1 MKSGH
6 VIFVVNLL
14 QDINIL
20 RPLVH
25 LAAHG
30 LKRRTM
36 FLVTDAFCKRD
47 KSGLWQQ
54 ELREIAEETACK
66 VVFFDHAQDALTEL
80 YGKSGVIVAA
90 SESHLSA
97 HTPVHDLF
105 RATPSSFVRVTLQHG
120 FECVGFLQSRD
131 QNLAHGRNITF
142 AADVICGWASP
153 ERLTSVVPSQRHKL
167 YVAGPTAALQ
177 QRPAQGTAIGGA
189 EMGLVCENMHS
200 PRLNVAGDF
209 KTDFLEIFGRFC
221 GALAAAGRKVAL
233 RPHPG
238 GQYILKNKV
247 ELAENVVLSNAP
259 IYKTD
264 LSRFPYGISAPSSI
278 LIDMVLAGIPTAVWQ
293 DEGSV
298 IDLGNYSGLT
308 RISTVE
314 EWLGFDRAAREN
326 PGQFLEKQDAF
337 LKAQQLLVA
346 PGEVYT
352 RYASLLDSERTFV
365 PALAPEVSEGERILF
380 VANAFVPTLQ
390 LSFIK
395 PLADDFQVGR
405 KHYCLI
411 TEEEIRK
418 TFKDSLA
425 HDDTIGELEKRIAA
439 FHPTVLV
446 FCRYSGPL
454 ANTFLYLAG
463 KLNIPTLYH
472 IDDDLLHI
480 PVDIGVGKHR
490 HHNET
495 GRLNTVRKLLDGV
508 DLVYCSTARLSVRL
522 RELAV
527 SSPIVSGEI
536 YCSGQVLAVAE
547 DRRVRKIGYMAS
559 ADHAHNLSV
568 VTAALVRYLREHP
581 GVTFEFFGSI
591 PAPPEFGEFG
601 NRVVHAPRIANYG
614 DFLNEFA
621 KYRWD
626 IGICPLTPIPFNLM
640 KANTKWVEYTSVGA
654 AVVASRGTV
663 YDDCCSEGCGILAS
677 SEGEWYEALTRLTD
691 EPGERYRMVLRA
703 QEKIS
708 EKYSLARLKRQVE
721 GMIGQARKLHLERG
735 SQ

>member
-6 VIFVVNLL
+6 VVFVVNLL

-20 RPLVH
+20 RPLAYM
-25 LAAHG
+25 AAQG
-30 LKRRTM
+30 LKRRTL
-36 FLVTDAFCKRD
+36 FLVTEAFRKRD
-47 KSGLWQQ
+47 KTGLWQR
-54 ELREIAEETACK
+54 ELREIAEENACK

-97 HTPVHDLF
+97 HAPVHELF
-105 RATPSSFVRVTLQHG
+105 LATPSSFVRVTLQHG

-131 QNLAHGRNITF
+131 QDLAHGRNITF

-177 QRPAQGTAIGGA
+177 QWPAREDAAGRA

-209 KTDFLEIFGRFC
+209 KTDFLEMFGRFC
-221 GALAAAGRKVAL
+221 GELAKAGRKVAL

-238 GQYILKNKV
+238 GQYTLKNKV
-247 ELAENVVLSNAP
+247 ELADNVVLSNSP
-259 IYKTD
+259 IYRTD
-264 LSRFPYGISAPSSI
+264 LSKYAYGISAPSSI

-293 DEGSV
+293 DEGSI
-298 IDLGNYSGLT
+298 IDLGNYRGLT

-314 EWLGFDRAAREN
+314 DWLAFDRAAREDAG
-326 PGQFLEKQDAF
+326 PFIEKQQAFLEAR
-337 LKAQQLLVA
+337 QLLVA
-346 PGEVYT
+346 PADVYT
-352 RYASLLDSERTFV
+352 RYANLLDMERTFV
-365 PALAPEVSEGERILF
+365 PALAPDVGDGERILF

-395 PLADDFQVGR
+395 PLGDDFQAGR

-439 FHPTVLV
+439 FRPTVLV

-463 KLNIPTLYH
+463 KLNIPTVYH

-508 DLVYCSTARLSVRL
+508 DLVYCSTPRLSVRL
-522 RELAV
+522 RELDV
-527 SSPIVSGEI
+527 SSPIICGDI
-536 YCSGQVLAVAE
+536 YCSGQVLSGAE
-547 DRRVRKIGYMAS
+547 DRPVRKIGYMAS

-568 VTAALVRYLREHP
+568 VNAALVRYLREHP
-581 GVTFEFFGSI
+581 AVTFEFFGSI
-591 PAPPEFGEFG
+591 PAPPEFAEFG
-601 NRVVHAPRIANYG
+601 TRIVHAPRIANYG

-621 KYRWD
+621 NYRWD

-640 KANTKWVEYTSVGA
+640 KANTKWVEYSSVGA
-654 AVVASRGTV
+654 AVVASRDTV
-663 YDDCCSEGCGILAS
+663 YDDCCSEGCGVLAS
-677 SEGEWYEALTRLTD
+677 SEGEWYDALTRLTD
-691 EPGERYRMVLRA
+691 EPGERYRMVSRA
-703 QEKIS
+703 QERIA
-708 EKYSLARLKRQVE
+708 EKYSLESLKRQVE
-721 GMIGQARKLHLERG
+721 GIIGQARRLHLERG
-735 SQ
+735 P